1 MDIISPMEL
10 FLELQMSN
18 SELEDKIFS
27 LFKDFMAG
35 IAKFEELVP
44 MGSTFL
50 NGFQH
55 ALEFL
60 RRPAIDKTSEL
71 VKNIIQSNE
80 TKRVK
85 SYIEAGCINTDD
97 GRHNITKLQSCQLG
111 LHDHICKG
119 KGILNELECLLED
132 VSGAMQDKSLFQD
145 DNLGERLNEQ
155 ACINDKEEI
164 ASPCP
169 RRNEVTDYAVLMA
182 VIYRM
187 VKQEYMMQERIVS
200 ALSLKSSSGELES
213 YCLMW
218 SLRPY
223 IDEEIMGHAWKLI
236 H

>member
-1 MDIISPMEL
+1 MVHVEALTALASVVVSFP
-10 FLELQMSN
+10 MSN

-55 ALEFL
+55 ALE
-60 RRPAIDKTSEL
+60 
-71 VKNIIQSNE
+71 V
-80 TKRVK
+80 
-85 SYIEAGCINTDD
+85 
-97 GRHNITKLQSCQLG
+97 QSCQLG

-169 RRNEVTDYAVLMA
+169 RRNEVTDYAILMA
-182 VIYRM
+182 VIYHM

>member
-1 MDIISPMEL
+1 
-10 FLELQMSN
+10 MSD
-18 SELEDKIFS
+18 SEVEEKIFS
-27 LFKDFMAG
+27 LFKEFMMG

-44 MGSTFL
+44 MGGTFL

-60 RRPAIDKTSEL
+60 QRPPIDKSSEL

-97 GRHNITKLQSCQLG
+97 GKHNITKLQSCQLG

-132 VSGAMQDKSLFQD
+132 VRGAMQDISLFQD
-145 DNLGERLNEQ
+145 DDLGERLNEQ
-155 ACINDKEEI
+155 ATINDKEEI
-164 ASPCP
+164 AMPYP
-169 RRNEVTDYAVLMA
+169 RKNEVSDYAVLMA
-182 VIYRM
+182 VIYSM
-187 VKQEYMMQERIVS
+187 IKQEYMMQERVVS
-200 ALSLKSSSGELES
+200 ALSLKLSSGELES

-223 IDEEIMGHAWKLI
+223 IDEEIIGRAWKLV

>member
-1 MDIISPMEL
+1 
-10 FLELQMSN
+10 MSN

-27 LFKDFMAG
+27 LFKDFMAR

-44 MGSTFL
+44 VGSTFL
-50 NGFQH
+50 IGFQH

-60 RRPAIDKTSEL
+60 RRPPIDKTSEL
-71 VKNIIQSNE
+71 VKNLIQSNE

-97 GRHNITKLQSCQLG
+97 GRQNLTKLHTCQLG
-111 LHDHICKG
+111 LHDHICQG
-119 KGILNELECLLED
+119 KSILDELKCLVED
-132 VSGAMQDKSLFQD
+132 VSGAMRDISLVQDE
-145 DNLGERLNEQ
+145 NLGDWFNEQ
-155 ACINDKEEI
+155 ACIDDKEEI
-164 ASPCP
+164 ALPHP

-182 VIYRM
+182 VIYSM
-187 VKQEYMMQERIVS
+187 VKQEYMLQERVVS

-223 IDEEIMGHAWKLI
+223 IDEEIMSRAWKHI